1 MLKKYALKER
11 NMTKDTVDKKEAAD
25 MMERTAKGPFAPVYP
40 ILAER
45 FYRESNF
52 KNGLCIDI
60 GSGGAQLGLAIGKI
74 SDFKVIALDINKH
87 ALEYAQENAMAMGL
101 SAKFSVHCGDVVEI
115 PLESDSVDLC
125 VSRGSF
131 WFWEDGAKAFAEIY
145 RIMKPN
151 AKAFIGCGFGTKE
164 ILDNVIEQMKSLNPE
179 WNAKRQKL
187 FQDNPVTKY
196 EGYLQAIKIKNFT
209 IEDTDSG
216 RYIVFSK
223 PMQ

>member
-1 MLKKYALKER
+1 M
-11 NMTKDTVDKKEAAD
+11 KKEANKKELDMRESAD
-25 MMERTAKGPFAPVYP
+25 TMEKTARGPFAPVYP
-40 ILAER
+40 ILAAR

-52 KNGLCIDI
+52 KGGLCLDI

-74 SDFKVIALDINKH
+74 SDFKVIALDFNEY
-87 ALEYAQENAMAMGL
+87 ALEYAQENAVSMGL
-101 SAKFSVHCGDVVEI
+101 SAKFSVLCSDVIEI
-115 PLESDSVDLC
+115 PLASESVDLC

-131 WFWEDGAKAFAEIY
+131 WFWEDGTKAFAEIY

-164 ILDNVIEQMKSLNPE
+164 ILDSVKEQMKDLNPQ
-179 WNAKRQKL
+179 WDAKRQKM
-187 FQDNPVTKY
+187 FQDNPVEKFV
-196 EGYLQAIKIKNFT
+196 GYLQAVKIKNFA

-223 PMQ
+223 PML

>member
-1 MLKKYALKER
+1 
-11 NMTKDTVDKKEAAD
+11 MTKEDDKQESAAT
-25 MMERTAKGPFAPVYP
+25 MEKTARGPFAPVYP

-45 FYRESNF
+45 FYRESML
-52 KNGLCIDI
+52 KEGICLDI

-74 SDFKVIALDINKH
+74 SAFKVIACDINQH
-87 ALEYAQENAMAMGL
+87 ALEYAQENALAMGF
-101 SAKFSVHCGDVVEI
+101 KTNFSVLCSDVQEL
-115 PLESDSVDLC
+115 PLASDSIDLC

-131 WFWEDGAKAFAEIY
+131 WFWEDGTKAFAEIY

-164 ILDNVIEQMKSLNPE
+164 ILDKVIEKMKILNPE
-179 WNAKRQKL
+179 WNSKRQKM
-187 FQDNPVTKY
+187 FQDHPV
-196 EGYLQAIKIKNFT
+196 EEFVGYLQAAEIKNFT

-223 PMQ
+223 PTQ